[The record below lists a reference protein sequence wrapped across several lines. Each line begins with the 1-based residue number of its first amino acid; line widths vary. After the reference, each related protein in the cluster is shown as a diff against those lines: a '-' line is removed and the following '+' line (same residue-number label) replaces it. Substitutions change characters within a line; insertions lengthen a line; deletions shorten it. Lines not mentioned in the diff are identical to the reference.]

1 MTFLFPPIDSGD
13 LKPYAAPLGRLMLG
27 YGRAVIATIVLATRV
42 LGSEL
47 KAAQLVTS
55 DSKTLPKRM
64 RKIFRGKLKQADF
77 QALSRAIQAMKI
89 IRENGMRRRS

>member
-1 MTFLFPPIDSGD
+1 
-13 LKPYAAPLGRLMLG
+13 MLG

-64 RKIFRGKLKQADF
+64 RKIFQPFICILLGSVTYCCWKA
-77 QALSRAIQAMKI
+77 
-89 IRENGMRRRS
+89 